1 MKKRLAAWMLVLAL
15 GGSLLA
21 TAAFAGDKADD
32 TVTAEAQTG
41 TAAETPADPAEKAAQ
56 DARITGEAT
65 APVAG
70 EGITTGGYNPE
81 LSVRQPDPVGQLSF
95 ANLEKQVRE
104 NNLSVLA
111 LEETIQSV
119 EATDYSK
126 LRSELEDQ
134 LDSLEDMSDGIGA
147 LMQGLGTVEV
157 GPDGGFTMVQDAN
170 DRLTQLLA
178 GYVLGTLSSSKESL
192 EDAIA
197 DIRSGMTQKKA
208 ADGIRQL
215 ENGQDQYVIAA
226 ESLYVTVLELQN
238 TKAGLERSLEAMD
251 RTVQEMELRYSMG
264 QISALQLQQVKSGR
278 VQLRSGLDTLCSSM
292 ESAVVQLEMMVGAEI
307 TGKMTVTEVPDVTDA
322 QVDAISYEADL
333 DEARQKS
340 YDLYATRA
348 ALENAEEEYKDAK
361 SDYAKNTYQRKS
373 AEHKWQAAQYNYEA
387 AVQSYE
393 AKFRA
398 CCGAVKDYR
407 QILKAKENALD
418 LQEATFRSVELKY
431 QQGTVSQNDYLTARD
446 ELESARDAVTTAKH
460 DLFTAYRTYVWA
472 VRFGV
477 LN

>member
-1 MKKRLAAWMLVLAL
+1 MKKRLTAWLLVLVL

-21 TAAFAGDKADD
+21 TAAFAGEKANDA
-32 TVTAEAQTG
+32 VAAEEQAEQ
-41 TAAETPADPAEKAAQ
+41 AAETQADSVEEAAQ
-56 DARITGEAT
+56 ATQTTGEVT
-65 APVAG
+65 APVPE
-70 EGITTGGYNPE
+70 EGITAGGYNPE
-81 LSVRQPDPVGQLSF
+81 LTAPRPDPVGQLSF

-119 EATDYSK
+119 EATDYKK

-134 LDSLEDMSDGIGA
+134 LDSLEDMTDGIEA

-157 GPDGGFTMVQDAN
+157 GPDGSFTMVQDAN

-197 DIRSGMTQKKA
+197 DIRSGRTQKKA
-208 ADGIRQL
+208 EDGIRQM
-215 ENGQDQYVIAA
+215 ENGQDQYVIGA

-238 TKAGLERSLEAMD
+238 TKAGLERSLAAMD

-264 QISALQLQQVKSGR
+264 QISALQLQQAKNGR
-278 VQLRSGLDTLCSSM
+278 VQLKSGLDTLCSSM
-292 ESAVVQLEMMVGAEI
+292 EGAVIQLEMMVGAEI

-340 YDLYATRA
+340 YDLYAARA
-348 ALENAEEEYKDAK
+348 TLENAEEEYKDAK
-361 SDYAKNTYQRKS
+361 SDHAQNTYQRKS

-398 CCGAVKDYR
+398 CCSAVKDYR
-407 QILKAKENALD
+407 QILKAKESALD

-431 QQGTVSQNDYLTARD
+431 QQGTVSQNAYLTARD

-460 DLFTAYRTYVWA
+460 DLFTAYRAYVWA